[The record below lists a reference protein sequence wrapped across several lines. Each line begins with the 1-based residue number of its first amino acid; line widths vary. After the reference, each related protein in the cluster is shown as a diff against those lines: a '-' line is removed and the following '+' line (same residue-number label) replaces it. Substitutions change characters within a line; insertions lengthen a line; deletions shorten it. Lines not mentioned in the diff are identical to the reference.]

1 MIALIDK
8 FNQVEMSWT
17 NVLTGEPTPELID
30 VYKGVPE
37 INELDNRGF
46 PICRPL
52 FSHSSL
58 PNQLEFNLIK
68 SDEFDY
74 DTKFTYF
81 VHVHHNQKL
90 WSKHIDLIPKK
101 ILEEVRKEKCTLV
114 FDNTLEGDRIDGRY
128 LLLPLYGSINK
139 LNLPGKQIVFITND
153 LNAEKSH
160 EYFLTSGLIKE
171 PIKVISFMWN
181 VHDVDRLRKHK
192 FLRKIKNIDTE
203 INYKTKNIK
212 KVKSFLKVNRTN
224 RAERDLF
231 MLFIEHENLYD
242 KFKISFPQFGKE
254 TFPPHNEFEK
264 YLTPSNVNSLL
275 KKIPFD
281 IDDTDKTNHGPAG
294 YGEGNFNAD
303 LPFQPIHYRNTFISV
318 VMCAFP
324 FVENCCHLHS
334 STFNPIYQGHPII
347 QFGPYKSLES
357 MRERGF
363 KTFDKWWDES
373 YDDIKNGWE
382 RFDAVLKLVKK
393 LSEKSNEELLKMYVD
408 MKDILQHNIDLIN
421 QYDINL
427 LKEKI

>member
-17 NVLTGEPTPELID
+17 NVLTQEPTPELID

-58 PNQLEFNLIK
+58 PNQLGFNLIK

-90 WSKHIDLIPKK
+90 WAKHIDLIPKK

-114 FDNTLEGDRIDGRY
+114 FDNTLEGDRIDGRH

-203 INYKTKNIK
+203 INYKKKNIK

-224 RAERDLF
+224 RPERDLF

-254 TFPPHNEFEK
+254 TFPSHDEFKK
-264 YLTPSNVNSLL
+264 YLTPSNINSLL

-281 IDDTDKTNHGPAG
+281 IDETDETNHGPAG
-294 YGEGNFNAD
+294 YGKGNFNAD

-318 VMCAFP
+318 VMGAFP

-347 QFGPYKSLES
+347 QFGPYKSLE
-357 MRERGF
+357 RIKERGF

-382 RFDAVLKLVKK
+382 RFGAVLKLVKK
-393 LSEKSNEELLKMYVD
+393 LSEKSNQELLEMYVD
-408 MKDILQHNIDLIN
+408 MKDVLQHNIDLIN